1 MRQIYLCICMKS
13 MSNPFVQYPGKI
25 SISLLH
31 KLHEHILLP
40 LLILR
45 FTYMIYYSFNPSI
58 LPPCKC
64 QIYRKSLLFPGN
76 NFKYIHFFI
85 LIHKVNDGFYF
96 VQIRIGR
103 AEAAR
108 ALA

>member
-1 MRQIYLCICMKS
+1 MYEIDVE
-13 MSNPFVQYPGKI
+13 PFCSVSGNI
-25 SISLLH
+25 SFSLRH
-31 KLHEHILLP
+31 ELHEQILLP
-40 LLILR
+40 LPILV

-64 QIYRKSLLFPGN
+64 QIYPKSLLFPGN
-76 NFKYIHFFI
+76 NFKYIHFFF
-85 LIHKVNDGFYF
+85 IHKVNDGFYF
-96 VQIRIGR
+96 VQIRIGG